1 MHKDFLAL
9 LPLLAI
15 WATLGTLLAAIDMR
29 THRLPNLFVFSAY
42 PCVLISLWI
51 AGLSMGQWRW
61 GQALIGAGIW
71 LAALGA
77 VWFVTAGKAMGFGDV
92 KLAPVLGLSLGW
104 CGWEIATL
112 GASPY
117 PGSQLL
123 FFSVQCLIS
132 NFSHK
137 SMIVICSRTWMKAA
151 VSKSPQAAQSMS
163 IAPCL
168 SAGPMNLIRAQ

>member
-1 MHKDFLAL
+1 MYKDFLAL

-29 THRLPNLFVFSAY
+29 THRLPNLIVFSAY

-104 CGWEIATL
+104 CGWEIATFGLFCAWFL
-112 GASPY
+112 GGIVAGGLLLIGRARRSSAIAFGPFLIAGFWVALILG
-117 PGSQLL
+117 PGL
-123 FFSVQCLIS
+123 VRWAI
-132 NFSHK
+132 
-137 SMIVICSRTWMKAA
+137 TA
-151 VSKSPQAAQSMS
+151 
-163 IAPCL
+163 
-168 SAGPMNLIRAQ
+168 NLV